1 MHNTRVGKKEVI
13 LRKTYVHVEKEGAR
27 TGQGTVAHKVKDIF
41 LNSGWTVGFG
51 NCGISYEIKNKLLP
65 HIPKS
70 LIQLKRNLGSGRP
83 SLVGWLI
90 DTCGSWNGSSPVLV
104 KLFSYDL
111 S

>member
-1 MHNTRVGKKEVI
+1 MFMLKKRE
-13 LRKTYVHVEKEGAR
+13 LELDRGQWPTKLKTF
-27 TGQGTVAHKVKDIF
+27 F

-51 NCGISYEIKNKLLP
+51 NCGVSYEIKNKLLP
-65 HIPKS
+65 LIPKS